1 MRFLVFFVPDSAR
14 GVVIV
19 AEPAR
24 PLDVIFKQ

>member
-14 GVVIV
+14 GVV
-19 AEPAR
+19 AKPAR